1 MQLFA
6 TSAFA
11 PPPSLR
17 VRRDKAERIL
27 NGLRAAVVFLLT
39 ASALMYAPHLS
50 RTLNTANVLVLGPM
64 LAWTVAQYLIW
75 YRRPELPDWLSAVNP
90 IVDVTAVTAIIGG
103 YAVAQSGVL
112 ALRSPIF
119 LMYFVVLA
127 GRPVASSVRK
137 AAFISA
143 LSWLEYAALLF
154 WLWVAN
160 RVPLVINPID
170 AVQLA
175 RVTPL
180 DEAAKLVLLGIFGLV
195 STYATY
201 WVEDVVR
208 EASKE
213 SAERQRVV
221 TRLVQAELDTLKLQL
236 NPHFL
241 FNALNSAMALIAT
254 DPPAAERMVSELSDF
269 LRLVLST
276 SSEQEV
282 PLERELGLLD
292 RYVAIQ
298 RVRFQDRLTVSCD
311 IEDGVRAA
319 MVPSLLLQPLVEN
332 AIRHGIGPRAGAG
345 YVQVTARR
353 IGDTLTIAILDDGV
367 GVTPSRHAGR
377 AGARA
382 ERDSGLST
390 RERGSSTS
398 TARVMSSRAAPAMR
412 AATRSGSRFR
422 SDWAGS
428 SPPASE
434 RRRRTISP
442 QWGSRDR
449 ADFPRADSR
458 RRGPCAAKTRY
469 AAQPRSRHRDRG

>member
-1 MQLFA
+1 MQFFA
-6 TSAFA
+6 TSSFA
-11 PPPSLR
+11 PPQSLR
-17 VRRDKAERIL
+17 LRRDRAERIL

-39 ASALMYAPHLS
+39 AAALMYAPHLS
-50 RTLNTANVLVLGPM
+50 RSLNIANVLVLLPT
-64 LAWTVAQYLIW
+64 LLWTVAQYLIW
-75 YRRPELPDWLSAVNP
+75 YRRPELPHWLSAVNP

-137 AAFISA
+137 AALISVLA
-143 LSWLEYAALLF
+143 VAEYSILLI
-154 WLWVAN
+154 WLWSTN

-170 AVQLA
+170 AVNMA

-180 DEAAKLVLLGIFGLV
+180 DEAAKLILLAVFGIV
-195 STYATY
+195 STYATH
-201 WVEDVVR
+201 WVEHLVR

-221 TRLVQAELDTLKLQL
+221 TRLVQSELDTLKLQL

-298 RVRFQDRLTVSCD
+298 RVRFQDRLTVNCN

-319 MVPSLLLQPLVEN
+319 LVPSLLLQPLVEN
-332 AIRHGIGPRAGAG
+332 AIRHGISPRAGAG
-345 YVQVTARR
+345 YVQVNARR
-353 IGDTLTIAILDDGV
+353 LGDKLSISILDDGV
-367 GVTPSRHAGR
+367 GVRARRSRVRSRGTGLGLTNTTTRLIHLYGDNHEFESGPREQGGYEVRITIPFKLGR
-377 AGARA
+377 
-382 ERDSGLST
+382 LS
-390 RERGSSTS
+390 
-398 TARVMSSRAAPAMR
+398 PP
-412 AATRSGSRFR
+412 RSGAQLDSKL
-422 SDWAGS
+422 
-428 SPPASE
+428 ASVVN
-434 RRRRTISP
+434 S
-442 QWGSRDR
+442 
-449 ADFPRADSR
+449 
-458 RRGPCAAKTRY
+458 
-469 AAQPRSRHRDRG
+469 

>member
-1 MQLFA
+1 MPLFA
-6 TSAFA
+6 TSSFA
-11 PPPSLR
+11 PPESLR
-17 VRRDKAERIL
+17 LRRDRAERIL

-50 RTLNTANVLVLGPM
+50 RSLNIANVVVLGPM
-64 LAWTVAQYLIW
+64 LLWTVAQYLIW
-75 YRRPELPDWLSAVNP
+75 YRRAELPGWLSAVNP

-137 AAFISA
+137 AALISVLA
-143 LSWLEYAALLF
+143 FAEYLALLV
-154 WLWVAN
+154 WLWSTN

-175 RVTPL
+175 RITPL
-180 DEAAKLVLLGIFGLV
+180 DEVAKLILLGVFGTV
-195 STYATY
+195 STYATS
-201 WVEDVVR
+201 WVEHLVR

-221 TRLVQAELDTLKLQL
+221 TRLVQSELDTLKLQL

-298 RVRFQDRLTVSCD
+298 RVRFQDRLTVKCN
-311 IEDGVRAA
+311 IEDDVRAA
-319 MVPSLLLQPLVEN
+319 LVPSLLLQPLVEN
-332 AIRHGIGPRAGAG
+332 AIRHGISPRAGAG
-345 YVQVTARR
+345 YVEVTARR
-353 IGDTLTIAILDDGV
+353 LGDKLSITILDDGV
-367 GVTPSRHAGR
+367 GVR
-377 AGARA
+377 AR
-382 ERDSGLST
+382 RS
-390 RERGSSTS
+390 RERSRGTGLGLTNTITRLMHLYGESHEFESGPRDEGGYAVRITIPFRLGQPS
-398 TARVMSSRAAPAMR
+398 PARNGAHTDGYLATAVQA
-412 AATRSGSRFR
+412 
-422 SDWAGS
+422 
-428 SPPASE
+428 
-434 RRRRTISP
+434 
-442 QWGSRDR
+442 
-449 ADFPRADSR
+449 
-458 RRGPCAAKTRY
+458 
-469 AAQPRSRHRDRG
+469 

>member
-11 PPPSLR
+11 PPQSLR
-17 VRRDKAERIL
+17 LRRDRAERIL
-27 NGLRAAVVFLLT
+27 NALRAAVVFLLT
-39 ASALMYAPHLS
+39 AAALMYAPHLS
-50 RTLNTANVLVLGPM
+50 HALNVANVVVLVPT

-75 YRRPELPDWLSAVNP
+75 YKRSELPDWLSAVNP

-137 AAFISA
+137 AAFISLLA
-143 LSWLEYAALLF
+143 FLEYSALLL
-154 WLWVAN
+154 WLWATN
-160 RVPLVINPID
+160 RVPLAMDPIA
-170 AVQLA
+170 AVQTA

-180 DEAAKLVLLGIFGLV
+180 DEAAKLILLAVFGIV
-195 STYATY
+195 STYATS
-201 WVEDVVR
+201 WVEHLVR

-221 TRLVQAELDTLKLQL
+221 TRLVQSELDTLKLQL

-241 FNALNSAMALIAT
+241 FNALNGAIALIAS

-298 RVRFQDRLTVSCD
+298 RVRFQDRLTVNCN
-311 IEDGVRAA
+311 IEDGVRGAL
-319 MVPSLLLQPLVEN
+319 VPSLILQPLVEN
-332 AIRHGIGPRAGAG
+332 AIRHGISPRAGAG

-353 IGDTLTIAILDDGV
+353 VGDKLAISILDNGV
-367 GVTPSRHAGR
+367 GVRARRSRERSRGSGLGLTNTTTRLIHLYGEHHEFDCGPREDGGYAVRITIPFKLGRLSPSRNSESR
-377 AGARA
+377 
-382 ERDSGLST
+382 LSDKLA
-390 RERGSSTS
+390 
-398 TARVMSSRAAPAMR
+398 TAVQS
-412 AATRSGSRFR
+412 
-422 SDWAGS
+422 
-428 SPPASE
+428 
-434 RRRRTISP
+434 
-442 QWGSRDR
+442 
-449 ADFPRADSR
+449 
-458 RRGPCAAKTRY
+458 
-469 AAQPRSRHRDRG
+469 

>member
-6 TSAFA
+6 TSSFA

-17 VRRDKAERIL
+17 LRRDRAERIL

-50 RTLNTANVLVLGPM
+50 RDLNIANVVVLGPT
-64 LAWTVAQYLIW
+64 LLWTVAQYLIW
-75 YRRPELPDWLSAVNP
+75 YRREELPDWLSSVNP
-90 IVDVTAVTAIIGG
+90 VVDITAVTAIIGG

-137 AAFISA
+137 AAFISVLA
-143 LSWLEYAALLF
+143 WAEYAGLLL
-154 WLWVAN
+154 WLWMTH
-160 RVPLVINPID
+160 RVPLIVNPID
-170 AVQLA
+170 AVEMA

-180 DEAAKLVLLGIFGLV
+180 DEAAKLVLLGVFGIV

-201 WVEDVVR
+201 WVEHLVR

-254 DPPAAERMVSELSDF
+254 DPPAAEKMVSELSDF

-298 RVRFQDRLTVSCD
+298 RVRFQDRLTVNCN
-311 IEDGVRAA
+311 IEDGVRSAL
-319 MVPSLLLQPLVEN
+319 VPSLLLQPLVEN
-332 AIRHGIGPRAGAG
+332 AIRHGISPRAGAG
-345 YVQVTARR
+345 YVQVCARKA
-353 IGDTLTIAILDDGV
+353 GEKLVLTIIDDGV
-367 GVTPSRHAGR
+367 GVR
-377 AGARA
+377 AR
-382 ERDSGLST
+382 RS
-390 RERGSSTS
+390 RERSRGTGLGLTNTRTRLIHLYGEHHEFESGPRDEGGYAVRISIPLRLGRVSPARHGASSDQHL
-398 TARVMSSRAAPAMR
+398 AAVGQ
-412 AATRSGSRFR
+412 S
-422 SDWAGS
+422 
-428 SPPASE
+428 
-434 RRRRTISP
+434 
-442 QWGSRDR
+442 
-449 ADFPRADSR
+449 
-458 RRGPCAAKTRY
+458 
-469 AAQPRSRHRDRG
+469 

>member
-1 MQLFA
+1 MQLFS
-6 TSAFA
+6 TSSFA

-17 VRRDKAERIL
+17 LRRDRAERIL

-50 RTLNTANVLVLGPM
+50 RALNTANVLVLAPT

-75 YRRPELPDWLSAVNP
+75 YRRDELPDWLSAVNP

-119 LMYFVVLA
+119 IMYFVVLA

-137 AAFISA
+137 AAFISTLA
-143 LSWLEYAALLF
+143 WLEYAALLL
-154 WLWVAN
+154 WLWVTN
-160 RVPLVINPID
+160 RVPIVVNPID

-180 DEAAKLVLLGIFGLV
+180 DEAAKLVLLGVFGIV

-201 WVEDVVR
+201 WVEHLVR

-298 RVRFQDRLTVSCD
+298 RVRFQDRLSVTCN
-311 IEDGVRAA
+311 IEDGVRGAL
-319 MVPSLLLQPLVEN
+319 VPSLLLQPLVEN
-332 AIRHGIGPRAGAG
+332 AIRHGISPRAGAG
-345 YVQVTARR
+345 YVRVTARR
-353 IGDTLTIAILDDGV
+353 TGDKLSITILDDGV
-367 GVTPSRHAGR
+367 GIR
-377 AGARA
+377 AR
-382 ERDSGLST
+382 RS
-390 RERGSSTS
+390 RERSRGTGLGLTNTRTRLTHLYGDSHEFESGDRDEGGYAVRITIPF
-398 TARVMSSRAAPAMR
+398 RLGRMSPTRDGATVGENLAAV
-412 AATRSGSRFR
+412 S
-422 SDWAGS
+422 
-428 SPPASE
+428 
-434 RRRRTISP
+434 
-442 QWGSRDR
+442 QL
-449 ADFPRADSR
+449 
-458 RRGPCAAKTRY
+458 
-469 AAQPRSRHRDRG
+469 

>member
-1 MQLFA
+1 MQLFS
-6 TSAFA
+6 TSSFA

-17 VRRDKAERIL
+17 LRRDRAERIL
-27 NGLRAAVVFLLT
+27 NALRAAVVFLLA

-50 RTLNTANVLVLGPM
+50 KALNTANVVVLAPT
-64 LAWTVAQYLIW
+64 LAWTVAQYLTW
-75 YRRPELPDWLSAVNP
+75 YRRDELPGWLSSMNP

-103 YAVAQSGVL
+103 YALAQSSGVL

-143 LSWLEYAALLF
+143 LAWFEYAALLL
-154 WLWVAN
+154 WLWATN
-160 RVPLVINPID
+160 RVPIVVNPID

-175 RVTPL
+175 RITPL
-180 DEAAKLVLLGIFGLV
+180 DEAAKLVLLGVFGIV

-201 WVEDVVR
+201 WVEHLVR
-208 EASKE
+208 EASRE

-298 RVRFQDRLTVSCD
+298 RVRFQDRLSVTCN
-311 IEDGVRAA
+311 IEDGVRGAL
-319 MVPSLLLQPLVEN
+319 VPSLLLQPLVEN
-332 AIRHGIGPRAGAG
+332 AIRHGITPRAGAG
-345 YVQVTARR
+345 YVRVTARR
-353 IGDTLTIAILDDGV
+353 IGDKLSITILDDGV
-367 GVTPSRHAGR
+367 GVRARRSRERSRGTGLGLTNTMTRLIHLYGDSHEFESGDRDEGGYAVRITIPFRLGR
-377 AGARA
+377 ISPI
-382 ERDSGLST
+382 RDSVSVGEKL
-390 RERGSSTS
+390 
-398 TARVMSSRAAPAMR
+398 AAV
-412 AATRSGSRFR
+412 S
-422 SDWAGS
+422 
-428 SPPASE
+428 
-434 RRRRTISP
+434 
-442 QWGSRDR
+442 QL
-449 ADFPRADSR
+449 
-458 RRGPCAAKTRY
+458 
-469 AAQPRSRHRDRG
+469 

>member
-6 TSAFA
+6 TSSFA

-17 VRRDKAERIL
+17 LRRDKAERIL

-50 RTLNTANVLVLGPM
+50 RALNIANIVVLGPM

-75 YRRPELPDWLSAVNP
+75 YRRPELPSWLSAVNP

-137 AAFISA
+137 AAFIST
-143 LSWLEYAALLF
+143 LSWVEYAALLF
-154 WLWVAN
+154 WLWATN

-180 DEAAKLVLLGIFGLV
+180 DEAAKLVLLVIFGLV

-298 RVRFQDRLTVSCD
+298 RVRFQDRLTVSCN

-353 IGDTLTIAILDDGV
+353 VGDRLTIAILDDGV
-367 GVTPSRHAGR
+367 GVTTRR
-377 AGARA
+377 
-382 ERDSGLST
+382 T
-390 RERGSSTS
+390 RERSRGTGLGLTNTRTRLIHLYGDGHEFESGPREEGGYAVRITIPFRLGRLIPAHSATQS
-398 TARVMSSRAAPAMR
+398 ADILTTA
-412 AATRSGSRFR
+412 G
-422 SDWAGS
+422 
-428 SPPASE
+428 
-434 RRRRTISP
+434 
-442 QWGSRDR
+442 QL
-449 ADFPRADSR
+449 
-458 RRGPCAAKTRY
+458 
-469 AAQPRSRHRDRG
+469 

>member
-11 PPPSLR
+11 PPQSLR
-17 VRRDKAERIL
+17 LRRDRAERIL
-27 NGLRAAVVFLLT
+27 NALRAAVVFLLT
-39 ASALMYAPHLS
+39 AAALMYAPHLS
-50 RTLNTANVLVLGPM
+50 RELNVANVLVLIPT
-64 LAWTVAQYLIW
+64 LAWTVAQYLLW
-75 YRRPELPDWLSAVNP
+75 YKRSELPDWLSAVNP

-137 AAFISA
+137 AAFISLLA
-143 LSWLEYAALLF
+143 FLEYSALLL
-154 WLWVAN
+154 WLWATN
-160 RVPLVINPID
+160 RVPLAMDPIA
-170 AVQLA
+170 AVQTA

-180 DEAAKLVLLGIFGLV
+180 DEAAKLILLAVFGIV
-195 STYATY
+195 STYATS
-201 WVEDVVR
+201 WVEHLVR

-221 TRLVQAELDTLKLQL
+221 TRLVQSELDTLKLQL

-241 FNALNSAMALIAT
+241 FNALNSAIALIAS

-298 RVRFQDRLTVSCD
+298 RVRFQDRLTVNCN
-311 IEDGVRAA
+311 IEDGVRGAL
-319 MVPSLLLQPLVEN
+319 VPSLILQPLVEN
-332 AIRHGIGPRAGAG
+332 AIRHGISPRAGAG

-353 IGDTLTIAILDDGV
+353 VGDKLVITILDDGV
-367 GVTPSRHAGR
+367 GVRARRSRERSRGSGLGLTNTTTRLIHLYGEHHEFES
-377 AGARA
+377 GPRA
-382 ERDSGLST
+382 EGGYAVRITIPFKLGRLSPT
-390 RERGSSTS
+390 RNGEPRLTDKLA
-398 TARVMSSRAAPAMR
+398 TAVQS
-412 AATRSGSRFR
+412 
-422 SDWAGS
+422 
-428 SPPASE
+428 
-434 RRRRTISP
+434 
-442 QWGSRDR
+442 
-449 ADFPRADSR
+449 
-458 RRGPCAAKTRY
+458 
-469 AAQPRSRHRDRG
+469 

>member
-11 PPPSLR
+11 PPQSLR
-17 VRRDKAERIL
+17 LRRDRAERIL

-39 ASALMYAPHLS
+39 AAALMYAPHLS
-50 RTLNTANVLVLGPM
+50 HALNIANVSVLVPTL
-64 LAWTVAQYLIW
+64 LWTVAQYVIW
-75 YRRPELPDWLSAVNP
+75 YKRSELPNWLSAVNP

-137 AAFISA
+137 AALISVLA
-143 LSWLEYAALLF
+143 FLEYSLLLL
-154 WLWVAN
+154 WLWGTN
-160 RVPLVINPID
+160 RVPLSIDPIA
-170 AVQLA
+170 AVQSA

-180 DEAAKLVLLGIFGLV
+180 DEVAKLILLGVFGIV
-195 STYATY
+195 STYATQ
-201 WVEDVVR
+201 WVEHLVR

-221 TRLVQAELDTLKLQL
+221 TRLVQSELDTLKLQL

-241 FNALNSAMALIAT
+241 FNALNSAIALIAS

-298 RVRFQDRLTVSCD
+298 RVRFQDRLTVNCN
-311 IEDGVRAA
+311 IEDGVRGAL
-319 MVPSLLLQPLVEN
+319 VPSLILQPLVEN
-332 AIRHGIGPRAGAG
+332 AIRHGISPRAGAG

-353 IGDTLTIAILDDGV
+353 VGDKLAITILDDGV
-367 GVTPSRHAGR
+367 GVRARRSRERSRGSGLGLTNTTTRLMHLYGEHHEFESGPRAEGGYAVRISIPFKLGRVSPVR
-377 AGARA
+377 AGAEPRT
-382 ERDSGLST
+382 DNKLV
-390 RERGSSTS
+390 
-398 TARVMSSRAAPAMR
+398 TAVQS
-412 AATRSGSRFR
+412 
-422 SDWAGS
+422 
-428 SPPASE
+428 
-434 RRRRTISP
+434 
-442 QWGSRDR
+442 
-449 ADFPRADSR
+449 
-458 RRGPCAAKTRY
+458 
-469 AAQPRSRHRDRG
+469 

>member
-1 MQLFA
+1 MPLFPPSS
-6 TSAFA
+6 TA

-17 VRRDKAERIL
+17 FRRDRAERIL
-27 NGLRAAVVFLLT
+27 NGVRAAVVFLL
-39 ASALMYAPHLS
+39 AAAALMYAPHLPPA
-50 RTLNTANVLVLGPM
+50 LNLVNISVLGPT
-64 LAWTVAQYLIW
+64 LLWTVGQYLIW
-75 YRRPELPDWLSAVNP
+75 YKNPELPSWLSALNP

-119 LMYFVVLA
+119 IMYFVVLA

-143 LSWLEYAALLF
+143 LAVAEYAAILV
-154 WLWVAN
+154 WLWFTN
-160 RVPLVINPID
+160 RIPVLMDPID
-170 AVQLA
+170 AVQSA
-175 RVTPL
+175 RITPL
-180 DEAAKLVLLGIFGLV
+180 DEAAKLIMLAVFGV
-195 STYATY
+195 VATYATS
-201 WVEDVVR
+201 WVEHLVH

-213 SAERQRVV
+213 STERQRVV

-241 FNALNSAMALIAT
+241 FNALNSAMALIGSNPA
-254 DPPAAERMVSELSDF
+254 AAERMVSELSDF

-298 RVRFQDRLTVSCD
+298 RVRFQDRLTVSCN

-319 MVPSLLLQPLVEN
+319 LVPSLLLQPLVEN

-353 IGDTLTIAILDDGV
+353 IGDRLSIAILDDGV
-367 GVTPSRHAGR
+367 GVRARRSRERSRGTGLGLTNTTTRLNHLYGENHEFSAGPR
-377 AGARA
+377 EEGGYAVRVTIPFKLARVPTSVISGQHGDLVAA
-382 ERDSGLST
+382 ER
-390 RERGSSTS
+390 
-398 TARVMSSRAAPAMR
+398 
-412 AATRSGSRFR
+412 
-422 SDWAGS
+422 
-428 SPPASE
+428 
-434 RRRRTISP
+434 
-442 QWGSRDR
+442 
-449 ADFPRADSR
+449 
-458 RRGPCAAKTRY
+458 K
-469 AAQPRSRHRDRG
+469 

>member
-6 TSAFA
+6 NSAFA
-11 PPPSLR
+11 PPQSLR
-17 VRRDKAERIL
+17 LRRDRAERIL

-39 ASALMYAPHLS
+39 AAALMYAPHLS
-50 RTLNTANVLVLGPM
+50 HSLNIANVSVLLPT
-64 LAWTVAQYLIW
+64 LLWTVAQYLIW
-75 YRRPELPDWLSAVNP
+75 YKRPELPGWLSAVNP

-137 AAFISA
+137 AALISA
-143 LSWLEYAALLF
+143 LAFLEYSLLLL
-154 WLWVAN
+154 WLWGTN
-160 RVPLVINPID
+160 RVPLAMDPIT
-170 AVQLA
+170 AVQSA

-180 DEAAKLVLLGIFGLV
+180 DEVAKLILLGVFGIV
-195 STYATY
+195 STYATQ
-201 WVEDVVR
+201 WVEHLVR

-221 TRLVQAELDTLKLQL
+221 TRLVQSELDTLKLQL

-241 FNALNSAMALIAT
+241 FNALNSAIALIAS
-254 DPPAAERMVSELSDF
+254 DPVAAERMVSELSDF

-298 RVRFQDRLTVSCD
+298 RVRFQDRLTVNCN
-311 IEDGVRAA
+311 IEDGVRGAL
-319 MVPSLLLQPLVEN
+319 VPSLILQPLVEN
-332 AIRHGIGPRAGAG
+332 AIRHGISPRAGAG

-353 IGDTLTIAILDDGV
+353 VGDKLAISILDNGV
-367 GVTPSRHAGR
+367 GVRARRSRERSRGSGLGLTNTTTRLMHLYGEHHEFESGPREEGGYAVRITIPFKLGRVSPVR
-377 AGARA
+377 AGGESRMDNNLA
-382 ERDSGLST
+382 
-390 RERGSSTS
+390 
-398 TARVMSSRAAPAMR
+398 TAVQS
-412 AATRSGSRFR
+412 
-422 SDWAGS
+422 
-428 SPPASE
+428 
-434 RRRRTISP
+434 
-442 QWGSRDR
+442 
-449 ADFPRADSR
+449 
-458 RRGPCAAKTRY
+458 
-469 AAQPRSRHRDRG
+469 

>member
-1 MQLFA
+1 MQLFG
-6 TSAFA
+6 TSSFA

-17 VRRDKAERIL
+17 LRRDRAERIL

-50 RTLNTANVLVLGPM
+50 TALNTANVLVLGPT

-75 YRRPELPDWLSAVNP
+75 YRGHELPDWLSAVNP
-90 IVDVTAVTAIIGG
+90 IVDVSAVTAIIGG

-137 AAFISA
+137 AGFISA
-143 LSWLEYAALLF
+143 LAWLQYAGLLI
-154 WLWVAN
+154 WLWATN

-170 AVQLA
+170 AVQMA
-175 RVTPL
+175 RITPL
-180 DEAAKLVLLGIFGLV
+180 DEVAKLVLLGIFGLV

-241 FNALNSAMALIAT
+241 FNALNGAMALIAT

-282 PLERELGLLD
+282 PLDRELGLLD

-298 RVRFQDRLTVSCD
+298 RVRFRDRLTVTCN

-319 MVPSLLLQPLVEN
+319 LVPSLLLQPLVEN

-345 YVQVTARR
+345 HVQVTARR
-353 IGDTLTIAILDDGV
+353 VGDRLAITVLDDGV
-367 GVTPSRHAGR
+367 GIA
-377 AGARA
+377 AR
-382 ERDSGLST
+382 RS
-390 RERGSSTS
+390 RER
-398 TARVMSSRAAPAMR
+398 SRGTGLGLTNTRTRLTHLYGEGHEFESGPRDEGGYVVRISIPFSLGRLAPAHNG
-412 AATRSGSRFR
+412 TQVT
-422 SDWAGS
+422 D
-428 SPPASE
+428 
-434 RRRRTISP
+434 
-442 QWGSRDR
+442 DL
-449 ADFPRADSR
+449 
-458 RRGPCAAKTRY
+458 AKVGH
-469 AAQPRSRHRDRG
+469 S